1 MGHIPITVSGKT
13 DRKALGALLRGMSSE
28 HYTMYSLAV
37 PIESN
42 HRAPSTD
49 LERRVQKLVAKIL
62 AKEPQ
67 TIGADDSFFRLGG
80 DSISAIQLVAAARAD
95 GLSLTTEDIFRQPR
109 ISDMAQVVKTEDA
122 TRKTADEP
130 ISPFSLL
137 ESDSQQSLLDKVI
150 SEYNLPKESIE
161 DLLPCTPLQEGLI
174 ALTTKD
180 PEAYVLRDIFR
191 LPRDLEIDRFKKAW
205 ETVVED
211 SAILRTRIATLYG
224 CGSFQVVMKDRIA
237 WKAGEDIKSYVADD
251 MLHPFRY
258 GFPLARFAIVDSK
271 WDGRYFVWTIHHSL
285 YDGWSYGLILNQVQQ
300 VYHGLSPKPT
310 PPFNTF
316 IKYLE
321 GIDQEACDTFWREQ
335 FVALEARQFPRKP
348 SPAFEPMLD
357 KSLNL
362 SIPVTRKKNS
372 SLTMSTILKGAWA
385 VLLSRY
391 TGTQDALFGVTQTG
405 RNAPISGITEVVGP
419 TIATV
424 PLRVALD
431 HEASITN
438 FLEDLQKQTTNMMR
452 YEHAGLQN
460 IQRLSPQCREACA
473 FSNIL
478 VIQPD
483 GQSDIDFL
491 GTQKVRDLDKNSL
504 GFGLGTECVLKA
516 DSIFVT
522 AGFDGRLISEE
533 QMKRMLHQFGTAV
546 QQLNLELPQTV
557 GDIMLFSPE
566 DQAEVLS
573 WNGEM
578 PERVDECAHDVIQ
591 RRVQVVPSA
600 TAVNAWDVDLTYW
613 ELDSL
618 STKLAHCL
626 RSMGI
631 GPGYVVPLCFEKSGW
646 SIVAILAVMKAGG
659 AFVFLDPAYPMARL
673 QEIVNQVEAKHVLTS
688 LKHSGLW
695 RSRMEVMIVDQVS
708 IESLPSHTQV
718 PETEVTPRDALY
730 VIFTSGMSILNDLN
744 PFLVLTNFTGST
756 GKPKGCVVEHS
767 SFLTGAKAQAECGSM
782 TSSSRVLQMASY
794 RYE

>member
-1 MGHIPITVSGKT
+1 MGRIPTTVSGKT
-13 DRKALGALLRGMSSE
+13 DRKALGALLRDMSSE

-37 PIESN
+37 EVESN

-49 LERRVQKLVAKIL
+49 LERRLQKLIAKIL
-62 AKEPQ
+62 AKDPQ

-80 DSISAIQLVAAARAD
+80 DSISGIQLVAAARAD
-95 GLSLTTEDIFRQPR
+95 GLTLTTEDIFRQPK
-109 ISDMAQVVKTEDA
+109 ISDMAKIVKTENGNADI
-122 TRKTADEP
+122 TDEP
-130 ISPFSLL
+130 IAPFSLL
-137 ESDSQQSLLDKVI
+137 ESDSQESVLDSVV
-150 SEYNLPKESIE
+150 SEYNLPKGSIE
-161 DLLPCTPLQEGLI
+161 DILPCTPLQEGLI

-191 LPRDLEIDRFKKAW
+191 LPRDLEIDRFKAAW
-205 ETVVED
+205 EKVIKD
-211 SAILRTRIATLYG
+211 SAILRTRIVTIYG
-224 CGSFQVVMKDRIA
+224 RGSFQVVMKDGIT
-237 WKAGEDIKSYVADD
+237 WKGGDDIKTYVADD

-258 GFPLARFAIVDSK
+258 GFPLARLAIVDSK

-285 YDGWSYGLILNQVQQ
+285 YDGWSYGLMLEQVQQ

-310 PPFNTF
+310 PPFNKF

-335 FVALEARQFPRKP
+335 FASLEARQFPRKP
-348 SPAFEPMLD
+348 SPTFEPVLD
-357 KSLNL
+357 KSLDI
-362 SIPVTRKKNS
+362 SIPITRKQNS

-391 TGTQDALFGVTQTG
+391 TGAQDALFGVTQTG
-405 RNAPISGITEVVGP
+405 RNAPVSGITEMVGP

-431 HEASITN
+431 HETSITN
-438 FLEDLQKQTTNMMR
+438 FLEGLQSQTTDMIR

-483 GQSDIDFL
+483 GQSDLDFL

-504 GFGLGTECVLKA
+504 GFGLGIECILKS

-522 AGFDGRLISEE
+522 AGFDGRLIQEE
-533 QMKRMLHQFGTAV
+533 QMKRMLHQFQAAI
-546 QQLNLELPQTV
+546 QQLNLELPQTI

-566 DQAEVLS
+566 DKAELLS
-573 WNGEM
+573 WNADM

-591 RRVQVVPSA
+591 RRVQVVPGA

-626 RSMGI
+626 RAMGI

-646 SIVAILAVMKAGG
+646 SVVAILAVMKAGG

-688 LKHSGLW
+688 LKHAGLW
-695 RSRMEVMIVDQVS
+695 RSKMEVMIVDQVS
-708 IESLPSHTQV
+708 IESLPSHAQA
-718 PETEVTPRDALY
+718 PQTEVTPRDALY
-730 VIFTSGMSILNDLN
+730 VIFTSGEPMSNRLV
-744 PFLVLTNFTGST
+744 PFLDPNKPRREYRKTKGLRCRALLVLNRS
-756 GKPKGCVVEHS
+756 
-767 SFLTGAKAQAECGSM
+767 
-782 TSSSRVLQMASY
+782 
-794 RYE
+794 